1 MKEHHN
7 PIDLALKWVKDHIA
21 FARFLGM
28 IGVLFSGIEIY
39 EEYHVKPRI
48 EFWHKNQQ
56 TLSDVRLKAEE
67 INDLCL
73 RMVTS
78 PDKDAAFA
86 EIMRLAQENLDYIDR
101 IADLNFENYKISLET
116 QKELKEFLQ
125 WNYKNYQEIIASHQC
140 PSERMR
146 SSEIEGK
153 AKKIQAMISKDLG
166 WH

>member
-7 PIDLALKWVKDHIA
+7 PIDSALKWVKDHIA

-73 RMVTS
+73 RMPTS
-78 PDKDAAFA
+78 PDKGIAFA
-86 EIMRLAQENLDYIDR
+86 EITRLAQENLDYIDR
-101 IADLNFENYKISLET
+101 IEDLNFSDYKIRPETQSDLKKFLKWNYENYE
-116 QKELKEFLQ
+116 
-125 WNYKNYQEIIASHQC
+125 EIISTHRC
-140 PSERMR
+140 PTEKMN

-153 AKKIQAMISKDLG
+153 AKKIQEMISKDMN
-166 WH
+166 WP

>member
-7 PIDLALKWVKDHIA
+7 TIDSALKWVKDHIA

-48 EFWHKNQQ
+48 EFWHHNQQ

-86 EIMRLAQENLDYIDR
+86 EIMRLAQENLNYIDK
-101 IADLNFENYKISLET
+101 IADLNLEKYKVKPET
-116 QKELKEFLQ
+116 KNELKTFLK
-125 WNYKNYQEIIASHQC
+125 WNYQNYQDIIASHQC
-140 PSERMR
+140 PSDKM
-146 SSEIEGK
+146 SSREIEGR
-153 AKKIQAMISKDLG
+153 AKKIQEMISKDLG
-166 WH
+166 WS